1 MFYLNIGIA
10 RTDFLDDLI
19 PQDAG
24 FEHVALVYIVE
35 DFLAFA
41 GELKRHLEDT
51 ADLVFV
57 VFQHFVNIASSLVID
72 SALFAAKIKSADQF
86 TNNDQIYAIT
96 DHFGLEW
103 GKMSQAAWQVYR
115 SKIGVSIIAPPHG

>member
-1 MFYLNIGIA
+1 MEY
-10 RTDFLDDLI
+10 
-19 PQDAG
+19 
-24 FEHVALVYIVE
+24 
-35 DFLAFA
+35 FLAFA

-72 SALFAAKIKSADQF
+72 SALFAAKIKSTDQF

-96 DHFGLEW
+96 DHFRLEW
-103 GKMSQAAWQVYR
+103 GEMGQAAR
-115 SKIGVSIIAPPHG
+115 